1 MTSMSRGGR
10 WWLLSSWWTVMTRR
24 AGAWKFVI
32 TNQVAMPAASFSCQV
47 PLSLAKIPP
56 LMTTATPTT
65 HNILDDDDDD
75 DDDQYHFIVEG
86 QYYQFVSASLT
97 MSTLNDES

>member
-1 MTSMSRGGR
+1 M
-10 WWLLSSWWTVMTRR
+10 
-24 AGAWKFVI
+24 I
-32 TNQVAMPAASFSCQV
+32 TNQVAIPAASFSCQV

-65 HNILDDDDDD
+65 HNILDDDNNN
-75 DDDQYHFIVEG
+75 QYHFIVEG

-97 MSTLNDES
+97 MSTLNDESR